1 VPVGGPAVSAIH
13 AASGVGYGEG
23 FAGNAHRHAENGWLP
38 AVKFLVEEIG
48 MDVNLRDHNGYTAIH
63 HAAARGDNEMIL
75 YLVEQGGDVTVVS
88 RRGQSTADMANAP
101 VSRLSPIPETI
112 ELLVSL
118 GAVNNNNCVS
128 CQ

>member
-1 VPVGGPAVSAIH
+1 
-13 AASGVGYGEG
+13 
-23 FAGNAHRHAENGWLP
+23 
-38 AVKFLVEEIG
+38 
-48 MDVNLRDHNGYTAIH
+48 
-63 HAAARGDNEMIL
+63 
-75 YLVEQGGDVTVVS
+75 
-88 RRGQSTADMANAP
+88 MANAP